1 LDHLE
6 LPGHKVL
13 RDHRVLL
20 DQQAQ
25 RERLVIVEKKEIKVK
40 VDQLAPQALLGHL
53 DNLALMDNQALKE
66 KQD

>member
-1 LDHLE
+1 
-6 LPGHKVL
+6 
-13 RDHRVLL
+13 
-20 DQQAQ
+20 
-25 RERLVIVEKKEIKVK
+25 VIVEKKEIKVK